1 MIVLTEQM
9 IKDFGLTGAM
19 AGEIA
24 TPEDIAIMN
33 ATQPTDPMSASLRP
47 RISPPKPE
55 AASGGQA
62 VPTPP
67 PVTGTKATAPTSAA
81 SDPFSNLSDDQRR
94 LLRFAAI
101 KDAGLA
107 LQGKEGNTVAAI
119 LGDFTKRAD
128 MARKADAATQA
139 AQAQANL
146 YSSLLGGGAG
156 GGSEGLLGAD
166 ILSMNEDQLKQYKQ
180 QLFNAGMI
188 VGPNGSPLIPL
199 NILQAKAEQ
208 VDKQIQ
214 DLKAKE
220 GALEQAEFLE
230 PRVNEALAFL
240 NPDGAVDSDTGEPV
254 INPELANKLTRGF
267 AAFTESEGYM
277 GFADNIEVIKNVLT
291 FKNLIEL
298 KKQGAT
304 FGGLSEGELRQIST
318 LAGNLDI
325 RSPQN
330 ILKNL
335 KQIQNKIKEAK
346 ERANNETIKN
356 INFGP
361 SD

>member
-1 MIVLTEQM
+1 M
-9 IKDFGLTGAM
+9 
-19 AGEIA
+19 
-24 TPEDIAIMN
+24 
-33 ATQPTDPMSASLRP
+33 
-47 RISPPKPE
+47 
-55 AASGGQA
+55 
-62 VPTPP
+62 
-67 PVTGTKATAPTSAA
+67 
-81 SDPFSNLSDDQRR
+81 
-94 LLRFAAI
+94 
-101 KDAGLA
+101 
-107 LQGKEGNTVAAI
+107 
-119 LGDFTKRAD
+119 
-128 MARKADAATQA
+128 
-139 AQAQANL
+139 
-146 YSSLLGGGAG
+146 
-156 GGSEGLLGAD
+156 
-166 ILSMNEDQLKQYKQ
+166 
-180 QLFNAGMI
+180 
-188 VGPNGSPLIPL
+188 
-199 NILQAKAEQ
+199 
-208 VDKQIQ
+208 
-214 DLKAKE
+214 
-220 GALEQAEFLE
+220 
-230 PRVNEALAFL
+230 
-240 NPDGAVDSDTGEPV
+240 
-254 INPELANKLTRGF
+254 ANKLTRGF

>member
-81 SDPFSNLSDDQRR
+81 SGPFSSLSDDQRR

-188 VGPNGSPLIPL
+188 VGPSGSPLIPL

-220 GALEQAEFLE
+220 GALEQAKFLE
-230 PRVNEALAFL
+230 PRVDAALAFL
-240 NPDGAVDSDTGEPV
+240 NPDGAVDPDTGEPV

-267 AAFTESEGYM
+267 AAFTESEGYIS
-277 GFADNIEVIKNVLT
+277 FLDHIEVIKNVLT

-304 FGGLSEGELRQIST
+304 FGALSENELRQIST
-318 LAGNLDI
+318 LAGNMDV
-325 RSPQN
+325 RAPQN
-330 ILKNL
+330 VLKNL
-335 KQIQNKIKEAK
+335 IQIQNKIKEAK

-361 SD
+361 SN